1 MRANHASEEPIGVPT
16 GQGKPKSEVTRSKTP
31 RRKVGLEN
39 PPAKHPSDRVN
50 RKMTFYGRVK
60 FELRTLPSVRSS
72 EFPAIA
78 PSGSS
83 SRFPCNRL
91 TVAAFR

>member
-60 FELRTLPSVRSS
+60 LQFASFLA
-72 EFPAIA
+72 FP
-78 PSGSS
+78 PH
-83 SRFPCNRL
+83 RF
-91 TVAAFR
+91 

>member
-31 RRKVGLEN
+31 RRKVGLEK

-60 FELRTLPSVRSS
+60 L
-72 EFPAIA
+72 
-78 PSGSS
+78 
-83 SRFPCNRL
+83 
-91 TVAAFR
+91 